1 MKYELFMILLFAVSL
16 FNGLFTEAV
25 KKILKEK
32 KVNYSSNTITGCIAV
47 VLSIAVGVCYV
58 IITGAAVNAT
68 LIIWLVALV
77 LLSWLSA
84 MVGYDKVM
92 QAITQIKTGKYT
104 QVVAEA
110 IDDVPDGALEETPDG
125 MVKVYDEE
133 GNVVAEITKEQAD
146 ALAEAATTVKKEQ

>member
-1 MKYELFMILLFAVSL
+1 MYEVFMLMLFAVSVM
-16 FNGLFTEAV
+16 NGLFTEAV

-32 KVNYSSNTITGCIAV
+32 KVNYSANTITGCIAI

-58 IITGAAVNAT
+58 IMTGAVVNAQ

-77 LLSWLSA
+77 LLSWLTA

-110 IDDVPDGALEETPDG
+110 ADDVPDGALEETPDG

-133 GNVVAEITKEQAD
+133 GNVVGEITKEQAD
-146 ALAEAATTVKKEQ
+146 ALAAVATTVK